1 MEENK
6 RKGKKTATEDNT
18 DKKDRTVSRH
28 LRFALATA
36 VVLLSILG
44 ISAAFMTR
52 VYLNTESAC
61 YEDLAVE
68 TEDAIAE
75 LEANIRSDR
84 TMLRIIAGHI
94 GSADD
99 LDSIEV
105 SGHLSNYDVNSLI
118 TQSGIL
124 LPENVIVSPGGRRS
138 NAEGVL
144 DYAQLE
150 ARGEHISASRSV
162 GSDSNAMMLRNYV
175 PIRHE
180 GRCIGMLFSAA
191 RSSNVAKA
199 WVPEIYNKEGYCY
212 VVDRKTGDVIVNT
225 SSDSTEN
232 INDIS
237 FRQTDPSCTKEGTV
251 SNILGGKKGY
261 SVFGTGNS
269 GESIYMCYL
278 PFEIEDWEMVAFV
291 PESAVFQAVAP
302 IRKELYSLIVIVIVI
317 MAVYAL
323 WLAREIRLSIA
334 DTEQRANI
342 DALTGLQNRNRYEL
356 YLKELETAKDNV
368 TCLFI
373 DANGL
378 HDLNNS
384 KGHFA
389 GDQMLRFIADTLK
402 VQFGGEN
409 IYRIGGDE
417 FVVFSHGMTEDEL
430 NVCLDSFH
438 EALQRNDYHAA
449 VGTCVYGFEMSV
461 DDLIRNAE
469 KEMYEAK
476 RKYYEQ
482 IGKIM
487 RI

>member
-1 MEENK
+1 MKEN
-6 RKGKKTATEDNT
+6 GTEIKKTGSEDIT
-18 DKKDRTVSRH
+18 DKKDNVIPRQ
-28 LRFALATA
+28 LRFAVAT
-36 VVLLSILG
+36 VIVLLSILG
-44 ISAAFMTR
+44 LSAAFVAR
-52 VYLNTESAC
+52 VYFMTESAC

-75 LEANIRSDR
+75 LEANLRSDR
-84 TMLRIIAGHI
+84 TMLRVMAGHI
-94 GSADD
+94 GTADD
-99 LDSIEV
+99 MDSIEV
-105 SGHLSNYDVNSLI
+105 SGHLSNYDVNNLI

-124 LPENVIVSPGGRRS
+124 LPGNVIISPGGRRS

-150 ARGEHISASRSV
+150 ARGEHISATRSV
-162 GSDSNAMMLRNYV
+162 RSDSNALMIYNFV
-175 PIRHE
+175 PIRQE
-180 GRCIGMLFSAA
+180 GKCIGLVFSAA

-199 WVPEIYNKEGYCY
+199 WVPGIYNKEGYCY

-225 SSDSTEN
+225 SSDGTAN
-232 INDIS
+232 ISDIS
-237 FRQTDPSCTKEGTV
+237 FRQTDPSYTKEGTV

-261 SVFGTGNS
+261 SVFDTDSS
-269 GESIYMCYL
+269 GERIYMCYL
-278 PFEIEDWEMVAFV
+278 PFEIENWEMVAFV
-291 PESAVFQAVAP
+291 PESTVFRAVAP
-302 IRKELYSLIVIVIVI
+302 IRKGIYMLIVIVVVI
-317 MAVYAL
+317 MLFYAL
-323 WLAREIRLSIA
+323 WLTREIRLSIA
-334 DTEQRANI
+334 ETEHRANI

-384 KGHFA
+384 RGHYA

-402 VQFGGEN
+402 VQFGGEH

-430 NVCLDSFH
+430 NKCLSGFH

-449 VGTCVYGFEMSV
+449 VGTCVYGFDMSV